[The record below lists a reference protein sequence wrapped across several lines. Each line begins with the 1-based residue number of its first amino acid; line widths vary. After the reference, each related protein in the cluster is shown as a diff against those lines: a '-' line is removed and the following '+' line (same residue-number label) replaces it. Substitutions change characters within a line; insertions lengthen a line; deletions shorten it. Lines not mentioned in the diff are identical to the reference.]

1 LSHDPTLG
9 SAFHLLGCVVGEAVH
24 GDVKYPSIDG
34 KDGVAGSIPAAL
46 RTETPLGLILFDG
59 VDHGLD
65 RREDPSGR
73 YPVTCQ
79 ARPTLQPRASHVRLD
94 KS

>member
-1 LSHDPTLG
+1 MNLRR
-9 SAFHLLGCVVGEAVH
+9 
-24 GDVKYPSIDG
+24 IDG

-46 RTETPLGLILFDG
+46 RTETPLGLTLFDG

-65 RREDPSGR
+65 RREDPSGH
-73 YPVTCQ
+73 YPGYVSG
-79 ARPTLQPRASHVRLD
+79 AAYPPAASLHVRLD